1 MSRSRIVI
9 GLTLACLTAAAAA
22 AQRPMT
28 PIDLLEV
35 PRLSEPQLSPDG
47 RELVYVLAE
56 ADWKANKRIAH
67 LWRSSTETGE
77 TIQLTRGAAGESTPR
92 WSPGGEYIAFVT
104 ERGDDASEQIYLLPA
119 SGGEARRLTHHPTS
133 VSNIAWSPDS
143 ETVYFLAED
152 AKTDEEKRRHELQDD
167 VLAFDEDWK
176 PRHLWSIK
184 VNDGSERRI
193 TTGDFHVRSYRLSR
207 DGTRFAI
214 HRSPTPLL
222 DDSLTAE
229 VWVLASDGTGAT
241 RVTDNQVPERG
252 AELSPENTRV
262 LFISDANA
270 RFEFYYNRN
279 LFIAPA
285 SGGAAKLLLRDMRH
299 EVQSASWSEDG
310 QSIYFTANTG
320 VRAELFRV
328 DVASEELHQ
337 LTRGDHTVT
346 SWTYFPK
353 QKRHVY
359 RVDEPTN
366 AGDVWVA
373 DEGAESPQRVTH
385 AYDYL
390 AEFELPRQEAIRWK
404 GEDVS
409 RSRGFCTT
417 HSAMRKATAIPS
429 SFRPTA
435 VLARRTSSRSA
446 LGVDTFKC
454 KRRWATRC

>member
-1 MSRSRIVI
+1 MPDRGR
-9 GLTLACLTAAAAA
+9 GGRAAAHD
-22 AQRPMT
+22 P
-28 PIDLLEV
+28 
-35 PRLSEPQLSPDG
+35 
-47 RELVYVLAE
+47 
-56 ADWKANKRIAH
+56 N
-67 LWRSSTETGE
+67 RS
-77 TIQLTRGAAGESTPR
+77 
-92 WSPGGEYIAFVT
+92 
-104 ERGDDASEQIYLLPA
+104 
-119 SGGEARRLTHHPTS
+119 
-133 VSNIAWSPDS
+133 
-143 ETVYFLAED
+143 ED

-279 LFIAPA
+279 LFIATA